1 MFDLSNAFSISAHIF
16 VTEDSAMMISESISS
31 GRPVSTIYPK
41 RINAPI
47 RFKNHIKKYEKLG
60 FIKRLSIEN
69 FDIDHRNNS
78 SDLVSSNRQILK
90 EQIMEL
96 IS

>member
-1 MFDLSNAFSISAHIF
+1 M
-16 VTEDSAMMISESISS
+16 
-31 GRPVSTIYPK
+31 
-41 RINAPI
+41 
-47 RFKNHIKKYEKLG
+47 NHIKKYEKLG

>member
-1 MFDLSNAFSISAHIF
+1 MSKRNQ
-16 VTEDSAMMISESISS
+16 AMIKTFQN
-31 GRPVSTIYPK
+31 TIPELPDK
-41 RINAPI
+41 VKTKDFN
-47 RFKNHIKKYEKLG
+47 L
-60 FIKRLSIEN
+60 IEN

>member
-1 MFDLSNAFSISAHIF
+1 
-16 VTEDSAMMISESISS
+16 MMRKRNEVMIKSYQN
-31 GRPVSTIYPK
+31 TITYIPDK
-41 RINAPI
+41 FNTKD
-47 RFKNHIKKYEKLG
+47 FNL
-60 FIKRLSIEN
+60 IEN